1 MKAIEYYCGPDF
13 DPTVGQELSAP
24 QYLMRK
30 INAAKEL
37 KNHLAIQHPI
47 EGVRIGKIAIAI
59 SEWQLQFDEIF
70 GKHKEIE

>member
-1 MKAIEYYCGPDF
+1 M
-13 DPTVGQELSAP
+13 GQELSAA

-37 KNHLAIQHPI
+37 RNHLAIQHPI
-47 EGVRIGKIAIAI
+47 DGVRIVRI
-59 SEWQLQFDEIF
+59 SNAVDDWKYQFDEIF